1 MKILV
6 TGGAGYI
13 GSMLV
18 PKLLEKHDVTVLD
31 NFIYRQ
37 NSLAQL
43 CGKKNF
49 DVHKVDCRD
58 SLAVKQHLKHAD
70 VILPLAA
77 LVGAPLCNENPID
90 AALLNLHARIELFK
104 NLSQEQLVIMPTTES
119 AYGANGKV
127 CTEETAA
134 NPLSSYAEHAIETE
148 SALLQRDKSG
158 SLRLATVFGMSP
170 RMRLDLLIN
179 DFVWRAQRDRAMVIF
194 EGQYRRTCVHV
205 SDVARAVIHAL
216 ERNLRGIYNVGA
228 VTLTKISLC
237 ETIRSHTDFTYV
249 EADFEKDP
257 DQRDYIVADDKI
269 RATGF
274 QPLVD
279 LDTGIKELL
288 KGYRM
293 LSNTV
298 HGNI

>member
-1 MKILV
+1 MRILV

-31 NFIYRQ
+31 NFTYRQ
-37 NSLAQL
+37 NSLAQV
-43 CGKKNF
+43 CWHKNF

-58 SLAVKQHLKHAD
+58 SLAVKPYLKRAD
-70 VILPLAA
+70 VVVPLAA
-77 LVGAPLCNENPID
+77 LVGAPLCNANPID
-90 AALLNLHARIELFK
+90 AALLNLHARMEMFK
-104 NLSQEQLVIMPTTES
+104 QLSQNQLVIMPTTES
-119 AYGANGKV
+119 AYGANKEV
-127 CTEETAA
+127 CTEETAS
-134 NPLSSYAEHAIETE
+134 NPLSAYAEHAVETE
-148 SALLQRDKSG
+148 NALLQRDRAV

-170 RMRLDLLIN
+170 RMRLDLLVN
-179 DFVWRAQRDRAMVIF
+179 DFVWRAQKDRAMVIF

-205 SDVARAVIHAL
+205 SDVARAIIHVL
-216 ERNLRGIYNVGA
+216 EKNLRGIYNVGA

-237 ETIRSHTDFTYV
+237 ETIRKHTDFTFV
-249 EADFEKDP
+249 EAEFEKDQ
-257 DQRDYIVADDKI
+257 DQRDYVVSDEKI

-279 LDTGIKELL
+279 LDTGIAELV

-293 LSNTV
+293 LSNSV